1 MFLSQLTPL
10 QQESFL
16 QLAAQLVAVD
26 GEISPEEQDMLS
38 RLAVGV
44 EDWTPQHSLP
54 VASLVLAF
62 DSSRSRAA
70 ALLELIGLAYA
81 DTIYAEEERNFIDD
95 VARRMEIS
103 PARLSLM
110 ESWVIR
116 QLAMAEEGQALLE
129 GC

>member
-44 EDWTPQHSLP
+44 QDWTPQNTLP
-54 VASLVLAF
+54 IAALVLAF

-70 ALLELIGLAYA
+70 ALMELIGLAYA
-81 DTIYAEEERNFIDD
+81 DTIYAEEERTFIDD

-116 QLAMAEEGQALLE
+116 QLALAEEGQALLE
-129 GC
+129 GG

>member
-1 MFLSQLTPL
+1 
-10 QQESFL
+10 
-16 QLAAQLVAVD
+16 
-26 GEISPEEQDMLS
+26 MLS

-44 EDWTPQHSLP
+44 QDWTPQNTLP
-54 VASLVLAF
+54 IAALVLAF

-70 ALLELIGLAYA
+70 ALMELIGLAYA
-81 DTIYAEEERNFIDD
+81 DTIYAEEERTFIDD

-116 QLAMAEEGQALLE
+116 QLALAEEGQALLE
-129 GC
+129 GG